1 MKENSKHRILWVAIG
16 LLLVINIGLL
26 AWITFFS
33 QSNCLP
39 PKRLFLERELKF
51 DKVQSEAYR
60 ILRQEHSQQMRALRE
75 NVRSMK
81 EAFYEELPQSNISD
95 DVLKA
100 KAVAI
105 ESKMV
110 DADVLTFK
118 HFQKVRQMCTPPQ
131 QERFDEVIIDL
142 IRSIERPGGSPPR
155 DGQRPNRPPFD
166 DRPSP
171 DDMPLPPKER

>member
-1 MKENSKHRILWVAIG
+1 MKENSKYRILWVAIG
-16 LLLVINIGLL
+16 LLLALNIGLL

-33 QSNCLP
+33 QNNQLP

-51 DKVQSEAYR
+51 DESQSETYR

-81 EAFYEELPQSNISD
+81 EAFYEALPQSNISD
-95 DVLKA
+95 EVLKV

-118 HFQKVRQMCTPPQ
+118 HFQKVRQMCTPQQ
-131 QERFDEVIIDL
+131 QEHFDEVIIDL
-142 IRSIERPGGSPPR
+142 IRSIERPGGPPPR
-155 DGQRPNRPPFD
+155 DGNRRNRPPFD
-166 DRPSP
+166 GPPSR
-171 DDMPLPPKER
+171 DDMPPPPNER